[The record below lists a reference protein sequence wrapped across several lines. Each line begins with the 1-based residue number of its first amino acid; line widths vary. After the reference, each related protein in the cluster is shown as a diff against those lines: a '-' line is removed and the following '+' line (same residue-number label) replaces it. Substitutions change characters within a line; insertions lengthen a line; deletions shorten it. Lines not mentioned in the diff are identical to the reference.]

1 MSDSVSMERK
11 IKIVA
16 GGVTAEAK
24 LSPDNPTADAI
35 WDALPLESTCN
46 LWGDE
51 IYFTIPVSLSL
62 DRNAKEI
69 VQKGDLGYWPDGP
82 AFCIFF
88 GPTPIS
94 RGGAIKPASA
104 VNIFGEIIGSSDVF
118 KQVTSRATIR
128 VEKVM
133 S

>member
-1 MSDSVSMERK
+1 MERK

-16 GGVTAEAK
+16 AGVTAEAM
-24 LSPDNPTADAI
+24 LIPDNPTADAV

-51 IYFTIPVSLSL
+51 IYFTIPVSRGL
-62 DRNAKEI
+62 DRDAKEI
-69 VQKGDLGYWPDGP
+69 VEKGNLGYWPEGP

-104 VNIFGEIIGSSDVF
+104 VNIFGNIIGSSEVF
-118 KQVTSRATIR
+118 KQVPSRAPIR

>member
-1 MSDSVSMERK
+1 MERK

-16 GGVTAEAK
+16 AGVTAEAM
-24 LSPDNPTADAI
+24 LIPDNPTADAV

-51 IYFTIPVSLSL
+51 IYFTIPVSRGL
-62 DRNAKEI
+62 DRDAKEI
-69 VQKGDLGYWPDGP
+69 VEKGNLGYWPEGQ

-104 VNIFGEIIGSSDVF
+104 VNIFGNIIGSSEVF
-118 KQVTSRATIR
+118 KQVPSRAPIR

>member
-1 MSDSVSMERK
+1 MERK

-16 GGVTAEAK
+16 AGVTAEAM
-24 LSPDNPTADAI
+24 LIPDNPTADAV

-51 IYFTIPVSLSL
+51 IYFTIPVSRGL
-62 DRNAKEI
+62 DRDAKEI
-69 VQKGDLGYWPDGP
+69 VEKGNLGYWPEGQ

-104 VNIFGEIIGSSDVF
+104 VNIFGNILGSSEVF
-118 KQVTSRATIR
+118 KQVPSRAPIR

>member
-1 MSDSVSMERK
+1 MERK

-16 GGVTAEAK
+16 AGVTAEAM
-24 LSPDNPTADAI
+24 LIPDNPTADAV

-51 IYFTIPVSLSL
+51 IYFTIPVSRGL
-62 DRNAKEI
+62 DRDAKEI
-69 VQKGDLGYWPDGP
+69 VEKGNLGYWPEGP

-94 RGGAIKPASA
+94 RGGAIKPASS
-104 VNIFGEIIGSSDVF
+104 VNIFGNIIGSSEVF
-118 KQVTSRATIR
+118 KQVPSRAPIR

>member
-1 MSDSVSMERK
+1 MTERK
-11 IKIVA
+11 IKIIA
-16 GGVTAEAK
+16 GGVTAEAV
-24 LSPDNPTADAI
+24 LNADSPTADAI
-35 WDALPLESTCN
+35 WDALPLESTGN

-51 IYFTIPVSLSL
+51 IYFTIPVSLGL
-62 DRNAKEI
+62 DRGAKEI
-69 VQKGDLGYWPDGP
+69 VDMGDLGYWPDGP

-94 RGGAIKPASA
+94 RGTAIKPASA
-104 VNIFGEIIGSSDVF
+104 VNIFGKIIGSAEVF
-118 KQVTSRATIR
+118 KQVTSRAPIR